1 MKKIKNILNQLGL
14 EIIRYEEKENIVIVN
29 TNKGK
34 FVIKNN
40 RYIDKN
46 KIFNYLDSRNFNNY
60 LRPIYS
66 NNEFDI
72 YPYIECVNI
81 PVEEKAIDIIKI
93 ISFLHNK
100 TTFYRN
106 INLDKIKE
114 KYEDLSNKINDLNNY
129 YHNLQDNIEE
139 IEYMSPSNYLVI
151 RNCSFIYS
159 NLNFCK
165 ECLDN
170 WYKIISSKK
179 KERVVT
185 LHNNLSIDH
194 ILEGKDKYLISW
206 DRSFKASP
214 IYDLYSLFL
223 NNYDL
228 IDFNSLYKLY
238 LSKYPLLEEEQLL
251 FFVLISMPKKIELE
265 TDELNQCIT
274 IREML
279 DKMANI
285 HDFILDNRTKK
296 EKEKQP

>member
-1 MKKIKNILNQLGL
+1 MKKIKNLLNQLGL
-14 EIIRYEEKENIVIVN
+14 ELVRYEEKENIIIIN

-60 LRPIYS
+60 LRPIYT
-66 NNEFDI
+66 NDEYDI
-72 YPYIECVNI
+72 YPYIDCVNT
-81 PVEEKAIDIIKI
+81 PVEEKAIDIINI

-114 KYEDLSNKINDLNNY
+114 KYEDLSNKIIDLNNY

-214 IYDLYSLFL
+214 IYDLYSLFI

-228 IDFNSLYKLY
+228 VDFNSLYKLY

-265 TDELNQCIT
+265 TDELKQCIT
-274 IREML
+274 IRNML
-279 DKMANI
+279 DRMANI
-285 HDFILDNRTKK
+285 RDFVLDNRTKE

>member
-1 MKKIKNILNQLGL
+1 MKKIKELLNQLGL
-14 EIIRYEEKENIVIVN
+14 ELVRYEEKENIIIVN
-29 TNKGK
+29 TNNGK
-34 FVIKNN
+34 YIIKNN
-40 RYIDKN
+40 KYIDKN

-72 YPYIECVNI
+72 YPYIECVNV
-81 PVEEKAIDIIKI
+81 PVEEKAIDIINI

-106 INLDKIKE
+106 VNLDKIKE
-114 KYEDLSNKINDLNNY
+114 KYEDLSNKIIDLNNY

-206 DRSFKASP
+206 DRSFKANP
-214 IYDLYSLFL
+214 IYDLYSLFI

-228 IDFNSLYKLY
+228 VDFNSLYKLY

-265 TDELNQCIT
+265 TDELEQCIT
-274 IREML
+274 IRKML
-279 DKMANI
+279 DKMGNI
-285 HDFILDNRTKK
+285 RDFVLDNRTEE